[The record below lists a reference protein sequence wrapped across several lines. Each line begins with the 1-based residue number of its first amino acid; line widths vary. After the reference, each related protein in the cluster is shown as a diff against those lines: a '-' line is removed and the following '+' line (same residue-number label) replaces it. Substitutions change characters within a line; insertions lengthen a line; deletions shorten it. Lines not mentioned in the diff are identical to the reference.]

1 MSGKLTPVLVRQ
13 PLEIA
18 LLQDDDDAAL
28 QVDILA
34 AALRSDQAQSA
45 DLVEFLAKQFEA
57 MLPEHT
63 TVVRGGW
70 FLSNEKPVK
79 ELTVRFDEFHYQLL
93 QEKKGI
99 VTPRELKVVRGVALR
114 TNDIGMD
121 QWIQRV
127 ADSLS
132 KLAAGNSKARQ
143 ALNDFLVGR

>member
-1 MSGKLTPVLVRQ
+1 M
-13 PLEIA
+13 
-18 LLQDDDDAAL
+18 QDDNDAAL

-63 TVVRGGW
+63 SVTRGGW
-70 FLSNEKPVK
+70 FLSSEKPVK
-79 ELTVRFDEFHYQLL
+79 ELVIRFDDFHYQLL
-93 QEKKGI
+93 QEKKGL
-99 VTPRELKVVRGVALR
+99 VSARELKVVRGVALK
-114 TNDIGMD
+114 TNEINMD

-127 ADSLS
+127 ADNLS
-132 KLAAGNSKARQ
+132 KLAEGNSKARQ